1 MLVLPSFDR
10 LNYLLLTRF
19 SPSLTKFYPIIALS
33 CPIYD
38 TLSLEFGGQSGELG
52 LKYPGFGSMFPG

>member
-1 MLVLPSFDR
+1 MLVLPPSTALTISFNSIFPISTQVLSDHG
-10 LNYLLLTRF
+10 
-19 SPSLTKFYPIIALS
+19 SL

-52 LKYPGFGSMFPG
+52 LKYPGFGSMFPR